1 MNRRTL
7 LKQLA
12 VSTAAAFALP
22 SCLLEKEKVSQAFNN
37 LKITPADQTLVSL
50 IADTLIPE
58 TDTPGARTLQ
68 ADAFALVMVDDCM
81 EKSEQE
87 KYLSGMRSFNEEAR
101 KISGKSFSDASA
113 EDREEILSQVEAAGD
128 KLPEDVAHFYSSTRR
143 YIIQGYTSSQHYLT
157 AVKPYV
163 HVPGPNFKGC
173 VPVENVKSS
182 S

>member
-12 VSTAAAFALP
+12 VGTAAAFALP
-22 SCLLEKEKVSQAFNN
+22 SCLLEKEKVSQAMNN
-37 LKITPADQTLVSL
+37 LKITSADESLVSL
-50 IADTLIPE
+50 IAETLIPE
-58 TDTPGARTLQ
+58 TDTPGAKSLK

-81 EKSEQE
+81 EKEEQQ
-87 KYLSGMRSFNEEAR
+87 KYLSGMRAFNGEVE
-101 KISGKSFSDASA
+101 KLTGKSFSDASA
-113 EDREEILSQVEAAGD
+113 EDRESILTQVEQAND
-128 KLPEDVAHFYSSTRR
+128 KLSEEVAHFYSTTRR